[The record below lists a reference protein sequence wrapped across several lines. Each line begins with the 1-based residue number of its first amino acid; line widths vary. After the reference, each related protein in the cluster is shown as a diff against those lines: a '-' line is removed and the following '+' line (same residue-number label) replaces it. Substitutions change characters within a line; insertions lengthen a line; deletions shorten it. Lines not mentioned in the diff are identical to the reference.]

1 MTPLPGLGP
10 ALLQE
15 PWVAL
20 DLETT
25 GLDPDSDEIIEV
37 GLVRFQG
44 ATVLDQLSTFVNPIQ
59 TLTPFVE
66 RYTGITQA
74 DVDASPPFGEVASQM
89 LGFVG
94 EAPILGH
101 NLPFLLSFLARRGV
115 RFRSPAVDVRDLGSL
130 LVLRS
135 PTALADLAAELAV
148 RHEQRHRALTDALTV
163 HGVFVAL
170 VDRAR
175 ALDPGILAEM
185 ARVAEVARSALRPLL
200 RELADES
207 AHRTSAMGPGGPDL
221 DKRLSVPRVRSG
233 RRLSGVAMPQRA
245 LAGLLRP
252 DGPLATVLQAYEAR
266 PQQEEMLEAVARALW
281 SEEHLM
287 AEAGTGV
294 GKSLAYLL
302 PAALYAVQRNVRV
315 VVSTN
320 TLNLQEQLL
329 HKDLPTVQRVLE
341 QAGLLGEGTLAYTT
355 LKGRANYLCLQ
366 RWARLRSSESLS
378 GDEAHLLGKLL
389 LWLQE
394 TETGDRSELNMT
406 RQESGV
412 WDRLS
417 AQGSRQCPIIRGA
430 CFLRAARERADGAH
444 VVVVNHALLLTD
456 LQLGGGLIPSYDHLI
471 VDEAHHLEEEATRQF
486 GFVISY
492 QGLREAL
499 DALVGASR
507 GGHGGHR
514 RVPDVQCSGDA
525 PPGHGEGGPG
535 ADRRRDRR
543 PASRRRALRRPVAVP
558 ARARRASR
566 WRHAPAPDDCRH
578 PRSAGLAGT
587 WKSWRRTLA
596 APWGR
601 RPRRVDLLYRSIDG
615 LKEAGLL
622 NYDELRADL
631 QARAESLEEL
641 QERLTQLFLR
651 PDSDTVYWMEEGAG
665 GSMSLHGAPLQVGPI
680 LKERLFDAKRSVVRH
695 ECDTQQPG
703 RATRRPRS
711 GWAWRTAEEVLLGS
725 PFDYKRAALVC
736 VPQDMPEPH
745 GRVLRR
751 GRPPRPWP
759 TWPASP
765 GGRTMALFTSHA
777 ALRGRGAPGCGGTW
791 RRRVFACTPRGST
804 ARLDACWKSS
814 WRTPRP
820 SSWGLRASGR
830 AVDLAGE
837 VLRVLVLARLPF
849 NVPTEPLFAA
859 RSQLYESPFPQYALP
874 QAILRFRQGFGR
886 LIRTS
891 TDRGVVV
898 VLDRRITS
906 RSYGDQFLRS
916 LPGCTVSRPT
926 LEELPGVVAR
936 WLEG

>member
-10 ALLQE
+10 ALLKE

-37 GLVRFQG
+37 GLARFQG
-44 ATVLDQLSTFVNPIQ
+44 ATVLDRLSTTVNPLQ
-59 TLTPFVE
+59 ALTPFVQ

-74 DVDASPPFGEVASQM
+74 DVDASPPFGDVAPR
-89 LGFVG
+89 LLDFVG
-94 EAPILGH
+94 EAPIVGH
-101 NLPFLLSFLARRGV
+101 NLPFVLSFLARRGV
-115 RFRSPAVDVRDLGSL
+115 RFRSPVVDIRDLGSL

-135 PTALADLAAELAV
+135 PTSLADLAAQLGVA
-148 RHEQRHRALTDALTV
+148 HEQRHRAMTDAVTV

-170 VDRAR
+170 LDRAR
-175 ALDPGILAEM
+175 SLDSGILAEM

-207 AHRTSAMGPGGPDL
+207 AHMVSTVGPGGPDL
-221 DKRLSVPRVRSG
+221 EKRLSSPRVRSG
-233 RRLSGVAMPQRA
+233 RRLSGVALPRKA

-252 DGPLATVLQAYEAR
+252 DGPLAAVLQAYEAR
-266 PQQEEMLEAVARALW
+266 PQQEEMLESVARALW
-281 SEEHLM
+281 TEEHLM

-302 PAALYAVQRNVRV
+302 PAALYAVQSNVRV

-341 QAGLLGEGTLAYTT
+341 QAGLLGEGTLAYTA

-366 RWARLRSSESLS
+366 RWARLRSGESLT

-394 TETGDRSELNMT
+394 TETGDRSELNLT
-406 RQESGV
+406 RQESAV

-417 AQGSRQCPIIRGA
+417 AQGSRQCPILRGA

-486 GFVISY
+486 GFAISY
-492 QGLREAL
+492 QGLRETL
-499 DALVGASR
+499 DALVGPRGAATEAVDAYRTSRAAST
-507 GGHGGHR
+507 R
-514 RVPDVQCSGDA
+514 RQDTERAAQA
-525 PPGHGEGGPG
+525 LTEGV
-535 ADRRRDRR
+535 A
-543 PASRRRALRRPVAVP
+543 AARRPVDELFAALSRFMRNHVE
-558 ARARRASR
+558 RADGGTLQLLMTAGIRAQ
-566 WRHAPAPDDCRH
+566 PDWPDLEI
-578 PRSAGLAGT
+578 LAENTGIA
-587 WKSWRRTLA
+587 LGEA
-596 APWGR
+596 A
-601 RPRRVDLLYRSIDG
+601 RRVDLLYRSVDG

-631 QARAESLEEL
+631 LARAESLEEL

-651 PDSDTVYWMEEGAG
+651 PDPGTVYWMEESAG
-665 GSMSLHGAPLQVGPI
+665 GLSLHGAPLQVGPI
-680 LKERLFDAKRSVVRH
+680 LKERLFDAKRSVVL
-695 ECDTQQPG
+695 TS
-703 RATRRPRS
+703 ATLSSQGGYAQVKERL
-711 GWAWRTAEEVLLGS
+711 GVEEAEEVLLGS
-725 PFDYKRAALVC
+725 PFDYQRAALVC
-736 VPQDMPEPH
+736 VPQDMPEPTAAYY
-745 GRVLRR
+745 GEGVARAVADLARIAR
-751 GRPPRPWP
+751 
-759 TWPASP
+759 
-765 GGRTMALFTSHA
+765 GRTMALFTSHA
-777 ALRGRGAPGCGGTW
+777 ALRAAASRV
-791 RRRVFACTPRGST
+791 RRDLEAEGIRVHAQGVNGTPRRLLEEFLEDPQALLLGT
-804 ARLDACWKSS
+804 ASFWE
-814 WRTPRP
+814 
-820 SSWGLRASGR
+820 G
-830 AVDLAGE
+830 VDLAGE
-837 VLRVLVLARLPF
+837 ALRVLVLARLPF

-859 RSQLYESPFPQYALP
+859 RSQLYDSPFPQYALP

-926 LEELPGVVAR
+926 LGELPGVVAR
-936 WLEG
+936 WLES

>member
-44 ATVLDQLSTFVNPIQ
+44 ATVLDRLSTTVNPLQ
-59 TLTPFVE
+59 ALTPFVE

-74 DVDASPPFGEVASQM
+74 EVDASPTFGGVAAR
-89 LGFVG
+89 LTAFVG
-94 EAPILGH
+94 EAPIAGH

-115 RFRSPAVDVRDLGSL
+115 RFRSPVVDLRDLGSL

-135 PTALADLAAELAV
+135 PSSLADLAARLGVA
-148 RHEQRHRALTDALTV
+148 HEGVHRAAEGARTV
-163 HGVFVAL
+163 HAVFVAL
-170 VDRAR
+170 IERAR
-175 ALDPGILAEM
+175 ALDPAILAEM
-185 ARVAEVARSALRPLL
+185 ARVADVARSNVRPLL

-207 AHRTSAMGPGGPDL
+207 AGRVSAMGPGGPDL
-221 DKRLSVPRVRSG
+221 EKRLSSQRVRSG
-233 RRLSGVAMPQRA
+233 RRQPGGALPERA
-245 LAGLLRP
+245 LSGLLRP
-252 DGPLATVLQAYEAR
+252 DGPLAAVLQAYEAR
-266 PQQEEMLEAVARALW
+266 PQQAEMLEAVARALW
-281 SEEHLM
+281 AEEHLM

-302 PAALYAVQRNVRV
+302 PAALYAVRSNSRV

-329 HKDLPTVQRVLE
+329 DKDLPTVQRVLE
-341 QAGLLGEGTLAYTT
+341 RAGLLGDGTLAYTT

-366 RWARLRSSESLS
+366 RWARLRASEALT
-378 GDEAHLLGKLL
+378 GDEAHMLGKLL

-394 TETGDRSELNMT
+394 TETGDRSELNLT

-417 AQGSRQCPIIRGA
+417 AQGSRQCPIMRGA

-471 VDEAHHLEEEATRQF
+471 VDEAHHLEEQATRQF
-486 GFVISY
+486 GFALSY
-492 QGLREAL
+492 QGIRETL
-499 DALVGASR
+499 DGLVGPRGVGTEAIDAYRTSSAAST
-507 GGHGGHR
+507 R
-514 RVPDVQCSGDA
+514 RQDT
-525 PPGHGEGGPG
+525 E
-535 ADRRRDRR
+535 
-543 PASRRRALRRPVAVP
+543 RAALGLTEAVAAARRPVDELFA
-558 ARARRASR
+558 ALSR
-566 WRHAPAPDDCRH
+566 FLRDQNDR
-578 PRSAGLAGT
+578 GDAGT
-587 WKSWRRTLA
+587 LQLLLTAGIRAQPDWPDLEVLAENAGSTLGEA
-596 APWGR
+596 A
-601 RPRRVDLLYRSIDG
+601 RRVDALYRSIDG

-622 NYDELRADL
+622 NYDELRSDL
-631 QARAESLEEL
+631 LARAETLEEL

-651 PDSDTVYWMEEGAG
+651 PDAGTVYWMEEGAG

-680 LKERLFDAKRSVVRH
+680 LKERLFDAKRSVVL
-695 ECDTQQPG
+695 TS
-703 RATRRPRS
+703 ATLSSQGGYAQVKDRL
-711 GWAWRTAEEVLLGS
+711 GVEDAEEVLLGS
-725 PFDYKRAALVC
+725 PFDYERAALVC
-736 VPQDMPEPH
+736 VPRDMPEPQT
-745 GRVLRR
+745 GPYGEGVARAVADLARIAR
-751 GRPPRPWP
+751 
-759 TWPASP
+759 
-765 GGRTMALFTSHA
+765 GRTMALFTSHA
-777 ALRGRGAPGCGGTW
+777 ALRAAA
-791 RRRVFACTPRGST
+791 RRVRPGLEAEGIRVHAQGVNGTPQRLLEEFLDDPQALLLGT
-804 ARLDACWKSS
+804 ASFWE
-814 WRTPRP
+814 
-820 SSWGLRASGR
+820 G
-830 AVDLAGE
+830 VDLAGE

-859 RSQLYESPFPQYALP
+859 RSQLYDNPFPQYALP

-906 RSYGDQFLRS
+906 RSYGGQFLRS
-916 LPGCTVSRPT
+916 LPGCTVARPT
-926 LEELPGVVAR
+926 LDGLPDVVAQ
-936 WLEG
+936 WLGS

>member
-1 MTPLPGLGP
+1 M
-10 ALLQE
+10 
-15 PWVAL
+15 AL

-44 ATVLDQLSTFVNPIQ
+44 ATVLDQLSTFVNPLQ

-74 DVDASPPFGEVASQM
+74 DVDASPPFGEVASQ
-89 LGFVG
+89 LLDFVG
-94 EAPILGH
+94 EAPIVGH

-115 RFRSPAVDVRDLGSL
+115 RFRSPVVDVRDLGSL

-135 PTALADLAAELAV
+135 PTALADLAAQLGLP
-148 RHEQRHRALTDALTV
+148 HDQRHRAMSDALTV

-170 VDRAR
+170 LDRAR

-207 AHRTSAMGPGGPDL
+207 AHRASAMGPGGPDL

-233 RRLSGVAMPQRA
+233 RRLSGVALPQRA

-252 DGPLATVLQAYEAR
+252 DGPLAAVLQAYEAR
-266 PQQEEMLEAVARALW
+266 PQQEEMLEAVSRALW

-302 PAALYAVQRNVRV
+302 PAALYAVQSNVRV

-492 QGLREAL
+492 QGLRETL
-499 DALVGASR
+499 DGLVGPR
-507 GGHGGHR
+507 GAATEAIDSYRTSSAAATR
-514 RVPDVQCSGDA
+514 RQDTERAALGLT
-525 PPGHGEGGPG
+525 EGV
-535 ADRRRDRR
+535 A
-543 PASRRRALRRPVAVP
+543 AARRPVDELFAALSRFLRVHVE
-558 ARARRASR
+558 RADGGTLQLLMTAGIRAQ
-566 WRHAPAPDDCRH
+566 PDWPDLEILAENAG
-578 PRSAGLAGT
+578 SALGE
-587 WKSWRRTLA
+587 A
-596 APWGR
+596 A
-601 RPRRVDLLYRSIDG
+601 RRVDLLYRSVDG

-631 QARAESLEEL
+631 LARAESLEEL

-651 PDSDTVYWMEEGAG
+651 PDTGTVYWMEESG
-665 GSMSLHGAPLQVGPI
+665 GGMSLHGAPLQVGPI
-680 LKERLFDAKRSVVRH
+680 LKERLFDAKRSVVL
-695 ECDTQQPG
+695 TS
-703 RATRRPRS
+703 ATLS
-711 GWAWRTAEEVLLGS
+711 GQGGYAQTKERLGVEDAEEVLLGS
-725 PFDYKRAALVC
+725 PFDYRRAALVC
-736 VPQDMPEPH
+736 VPQDMPEPTAAH
-745 GRVLRR
+745 YSEGVARAVADLARIAR
-751 GRPPRPWP
+751 
-759 TWPASP
+759 
-765 GGRTMALFTSHA
+765 GRTMALFTSHA
-777 ALRGRGAPGCGGTW
+777 ALRAAASRV
-791 RRRVFACTPRGST
+791 RRDLEAEGIRVHAQGVNGTPRRLLEEFLEDPQALLLGT
-804 ARLDACWKSS
+804 ASFWE
-814 WRTPRP
+814 
-820 SSWGLRASGR
+820 G
-830 AVDLAGE
+830 VDLAGE

-859 RSQLYESPFPQYALP
+859 RSQLYDNPFPQYALP

-926 LEELPGVVAR
+926 LGELPGVVAR
-936 WLEG
+936 WLED

>member
-1 MTPLPGLGP
+1 M
-10 ALLQE
+10 
-15 PWVAL
+15 AL

-44 ATVLDQLSTFVNPIQ
+44 ATVLDQLSKFVNPLQ
-59 TLTPFVE
+59 ALTPFVE

-74 DVDASPPFGEVASQM
+74 DVDASPPFGEVASQV
-89 LGFVG
+89 LDFVG
-94 EAPILGH
+94 EAPIVGH

-115 RFRSPAVDVRDLGSL
+115 RFRSPVVDVRDLGSL

-135 PTALADLAAELAV
+135 PTALADLAAQLGVA
-148 RHEQRHRALTDALTV
+148 HDQRHRAMTDAVTV
-163 HGVFVAL
+163 HRVFVAL
-170 VDRAR
+170 LERAR

-207 AHRTSAMGPGGPDL
+207 AHRASAMGPGGPDL

-233 RRLSGVAMPQRA
+233 RRLSGVALPQRA

-252 DGPLATVLQAYEAR
+252 DGPLAAVLQAYEAR

-302 PAALYAVQRNVRV
+302 PAALYAVQSNVRV

-341 QAGLLGEGTLAYTT
+341 QAGLLGGGTLSYTT

-492 QGLREAL
+492 QGLRETL
-499 DALVGASR
+499 DGLVGPR
-507 GGHGGHR
+507 GAATEAIDAYRTSSAAATR
-514 RVPDVQCSGDA
+514 RQDTERAALGLT
-525 PPGHGEGGPG
+525 EGV
-535 ADRRRDRR
+535 A
-543 PASRRRALRRPVAVP
+543 AARRPVDELFAALSRFLRVHIERADGGTLQLLMTAGIRAQP
-558 ARARRASR
+558 DWPDMEILAENAGSALGEAARR
-566 WRHAPAPDDCRH
+566 
-578 PRSAGLAGT
+578 
-587 WKSWRRTLA
+587 
-596 APWGR
+596 
-601 RPRRVDLLYRSIDG
+601 VELLYRSVDG

-631 QARAESLEEL
+631 LARAESLEEL

-651 PDSDTVYWMEEGAG
+651 PDTGTVYWMEESG
-665 GSMSLHGAPLQVGPI
+665 GGMSLHGAPLQVGPI
-680 LKERLFDAKRSVVRH
+680 LKERLFDAKRSVVL
-695 ECDTQQPG
+695 TS
-703 RATRRPRS
+703 ATLS
-711 GWAWRTAEEVLLGS
+711 GQGGYAQTKERLGVEDAEEVLLGS
-725 PFDYKRAALVC
+725 PFDYRRAALVC
-736 VPQDMPEPH
+736 VPRDMPEPTAAH
-745 GRVLRR
+745 YGEGVARAVADLARIAR
-751 GRPPRPWP
+751 
-759 TWPASP
+759 
-765 GGRTMALFTSHA
+765 GRTMALFTSHA
-777 ALRGRGAPGCGGTW
+777 ALRAAASRV
-791 RRRVFACTPRGST
+791 RRDLEAEGIRVHAQGVNGTPRRLLEEFLEDPQALLLGT
-804 ARLDACWKSS
+804 ASFWE
-814 WRTPRP
+814 
-820 SSWGLRASGR
+820 G
-830 AVDLAGE
+830 VDLAGE

-859 RSQLYESPFPQYALP
+859 RSQLYDNPFPQYALP

-926 LEELPGVVAR
+926 LEELPDVVAR

>member
-1 MTPLPGLGP
+1 MKSSVTPLPGLGQ
-10 ALLQE
+10 ALLQG

-44 ATVLDQLSTFVNPIQ
+44 ATVLDRLSTFVNPLQ
-59 TLTPFVE
+59 ALTPFVE

-74 DVDASPPFGEVASQM
+74 DVDASPSFAEVAPQLM
-89 LGFVG
+89 AFVG
-94 EAPILGH
+94 EAPIVGH

-115 RFRSPAVDVRDLGSL
+115 RFGTPVVDIRDLGAL

-135 PTALADLAAELAV
+135 PATLADLAAELGVA
-148 RHEQRHRALTDALTV
+148 HEQTHRAMADALTV
-163 HGVFVAL
+163 HGVFAAL
-170 VDRAR
+170 LDRAR
-175 ALDPGILAEM
+175 ALDSGILAEM

-207 AHRTSAMGPGGPDL
+207 AHKVSTVGPGGPDL
-221 DKRLSVPRVRSG
+221 EKRLSSPRARSG
-233 RRLSGVAMPQRA
+233 RRLSGGALPQKA

-252 DGPLATVLQAYEAR
+252 DGPLASVLQAYEAR

-281 SEEHLM
+281 AEEHLM

-302 PAALYAVQRNVRV
+302 PAALYAVQGNARV

-341 QAGLLGEGTLAYTT
+341 QAGLLGEGTLAFTT

-366 RWARLRSSESLS
+366 RWARLRSSESLT

-394 TETGDRSELNMT
+394 TETGDRSELNLT

-417 AQGSRQCPIIRGA
+417 AQGSPQCPIIRGP
-430 CFLRAARERADGAH
+430 CFLRAARERADRAH

-456 LQLGGGLIPSYDHLI
+456 LQLGGGLIPSHDHLI

-486 GFVISY
+486 GFVLSY
-492 QGLREAL
+492 QGLRETL
-499 DALVGASR
+499 DALVGPRGATTEAIDAYRTSR
-507 GGHGGHR
+507 
-514 RVPDVQCSGDA
+514 A
-525 PPGHGEGGPG
+525 
-535 ADRRRDRR
+535 A
-543 PASRRRALRRPVAVP
+543 ASRRQDTEKAAQALSEGVAAARRPVDELFAALSRFLRNHVERGDAGVLQLLMTAGTRAQP
-558 ARARRASR
+558 DWPDLEILAENASSALGEAARRI
-566 WRHAPAPDDCRH
+566 
-578 PRSAGLAGT
+578 
-587 WKSWRRTLA
+587 
-596 APWGR
+596 
-601 RPRRVDLLYRSIDG
+601 DLLYRSVDG

-622 NYDELRADL
+622 NYDALRADL
-631 QARAESLEEL
+631 LARAESLEQL
-641 QERLTQLFLR
+641 QERLAQLFLR
-651 PDSDTVYWMEEGAG
+651 PDPDTVYWMEEGSG
-665 GSMSLHGAPLQVGPI
+665 GGMSLHGAPLQVGPI
-680 LKERLFDAKRSVVRH
+680 LKERLFDAKRSVVL
-695 ECDTQQPG
+695 TS
-703 RATRRPRS
+703 ATLS
-711 GWAWRTAEEVLLGS
+711 GQGGYAQVKERLGVEEAEEVLLGS
-725 PFDYKRAALVC
+725 PFDYQRAALVC
-736 VPQDMPEPH
+736 VPHDMPEPQAANY
-745 GRVLRR
+745 GEGVARAVADLARVAR
-751 GRPPRPWP
+751 
-759 TWPASP
+759 
-765 GGRTMALFTSHA
+765 GRTMALFTSHA
-777 ALRGRGAPGCGGTW
+777 ALRAAASRV
-791 RRRVFACTPRGST
+791 RRDLEAEGIRVHAQGVNGTPRRLLEEFLEDPQALLLGT
-804 ARLDACWKSS
+804 ASFWE
-814 WRTPRP
+814 
-820 SSWGLRASGR
+820 G
-830 AVDLAGE
+830 VDLAGE
-837 VLRVLVLARLPF
+837 ALQVLVLARLPF

-859 RSQLYESPFPQYALP
+859 RSQLYERPFPQYALP

-926 LEELPGVVAR
+926 LGELPGVVAR

>member
-44 ATVLDQLSTFVNPIQ
+44 ATVLDRLSTTVNPLRD
-59 TLTPFVE
+59 LTSFVE

-74 DVDASPPFGEVASQM
+74 EVDASPPLGEVAAR
-89 LGFVG
+89 LTAFVG
-94 EAPILGH
+94 EAPIAGH

-115 RFRSPAVDVRDLGSL
+115 RFRSPVVDVRDLGSL

-135 PTALADLAAELAV
+135 PSSLADLAARLGVA
-148 RHEQRHRALTDALTV
+148 HEGTHRAAAGARTV
-163 HGVFVAL
+163 HAVFVAL
-170 VDRAR
+170 IERAR
-175 ALDPGILAEM
+175 ALDPAILSEM
-185 ARVAEVARSALRPLL
+185 ARVADVARSNVRSLL

-207 AHRTSAMGPGGPDL
+207 AGRVSAMGPGGPDL
-221 DKRLSVPRVRSG
+221 EKRLSSQRVRSG
-233 RRLSGVAMPQRA
+233 RRQPGGALPERA
-245 LAGLLRP
+245 LSSLLAP
-252 DGPLATVLQAYEAR
+252 DGPLAAVLQAYEAR
-266 PQQEEMLEAVARALW
+266 PQQAEMLEAVARALW
-281 SEEHLM
+281 AEEHLM

-302 PAALYAVQRNVRV
+302 PAALYALRSNARV

-329 HKDLPTVQRVLE
+329 DKDLPTVQRVLE
-341 QAGLLGEGTLAYTT
+341 RAGLLGDGTLAYTT
-355 LKGRANYLCLQ
+355 LKGRANYLCLL
-366 RWARLRSSESLS
+366 RWARLRASEALT
-378 GDEAHLLGKLL
+378 GDEAHMLGKLL

-394 TETGDRSELNMT
+394 TETGDRSELNLT

-417 AQGSRQCPIIRGA
+417 AQGSRQCPIVRGA

-471 VDEAHHLEEEATRQF
+471 VDEAHHLEEQATRQF
-486 GFVISY
+486 GFALSY
-492 QGLREAL
+492 QGIRETL
-499 DALVGASR
+499 DGLVGPRGVGTEAIDAYRTSNAAST
-507 GGHGGHR
+507 R
-514 RVPDVQCSGDA
+514 RQDT
-525 PPGHGEGGPG
+525 E
-535 ADRRRDRR
+535 
-543 PASRRRALRRPVAVP
+543 RAALGLTEAVAAARRPVDELFA
-558 ARARRASR
+558 ALSR
-566 WRHAPAPDDCRH
+566 FLRNQNDRGD
-578 PRSAGLAGT
+578 AGT
-587 WKSWRRTLA
+587 LQLLLTAGTRAQPDWPDLEILAENAGSTLGEA
-596 APWGR
+596 A
-601 RPRRVDLLYRSIDG
+601 RRVDVLYRSIDG

-622 NYDELRADL
+622 NYDELRSDL
-631 QARAESLEEL
+631 LARAEALEEL

-651 PDSDTVYWMEEGAG
+651 PDEGTVYWMEEGAG

-680 LKERLFDAKRSVVRH
+680 LKERLFDAKRSVVL
-695 ECDTQQPG
+695 TS
-703 RATRRPRS
+703 ATLSSQGGYAQVKERL
-711 GWAWRTAEEVLLGS
+711 GVEDAEEVLLGS
-725 PFDYKRAALVC
+725 PFDYERAALVC
-736 VPQDMPEPH
+736 VPRDMPEPQT
-745 GRVLRR
+745 GPYGEGVARAVADLARIAR
-751 GRPPRPWP
+751 
-759 TWPASP
+759 
-765 GGRTMALFTSHA
+765 GRTMALFTSHA
-777 ALRGRGAPGCGGTW
+777 ALRAAA
-791 RRRVFACTPRGST
+791 RRVRPGLEAEGIRVLAQGVNGTPQRLLEEFLEDPQALLLGT
-804 ARLDACWKSS
+804 ASFWE
-814 WRTPRP
+814 
-820 SSWGLRASGR
+820 G
-830 AVDLAGE
+830 VDLAGE

-859 RSQLYESPFPQYALP
+859 RSQLYDNPFPQYALP

-916 LPGCTVSRPT
+916 LPGCTVARPT
-926 LEELPGVVAR
+926 LEGLPDVVAQ
-936 WLEG
+936 WLGA